1 MRKRA
6 AWLSAL
12 LLAGILCVPALAEQP
27 DVNVEAAAEEGAYEE
42 STAEDELAGAD
53 LQVVSCPEQ
62 DFSTMIESGY
72 SYDYHPD
79 QGLCIYTGEGEG
91 IPFVL
96 IFKADGTGFDPESH
110 FSNVLTPQMQNDY
123 GERLTYVG
131 DYGIWD
137 VAGKQMPGQMYSYL
151 IDGTSVVLLRLF
163 DIGEDSFVCYT
174 AKYREDDPDATLG
187 VLATAAYCYQPDA
200 AYYGETNTG
209 TSEPA
214 PEPQNTETPAPAPVP
229 ENTETPEPVPEPQ
242 NTETPGPA
250 PEPQNGGPTDP
261 TPVPVDGDP
270 IDPGPQTENDPFQE
284 ISREGR
290 IAVPCPESGFSVLAE
305 EYYAV
310 TSDGE
315 DGVTIYTG
323 PEGSIPY
330 VIVFR
335 SEDLVDGW
343 EYLTEMYTPKI
354 IEQYG
359 EDLVDYREYEDFE
372 VGGKT
377 LPAGVYTY
385 KLQGYLVDLIK
396 VFDAVDGHTVT
407 YTAKYI
413 QDQGDETRDALD
425 LAAASYQ
432 PDPYYYTD

>member
-1 MRKRA
+1 MSKRA
-6 AWLSAL
+6 AWISAL
-12 LLAGILCVPALAEQP
+12 LLAGILCVPAAAEQP
-27 DVNVEAAAEEGAYEE
+27 DVNAEAAAEEGAYEE
-42 STAEDELAGAD
+42 SVAEEDLAGAG

-62 DFSTMIESGY
+62 NFSTMIESGY

-96 IFKADGTGFDPESH
+96 IFKADGTGFDAESH
-110 FSNVLTPQMQNDY
+110 FKNVLTPQMQNDY
-123 GERLTYVG
+123 GDRLTYVG
-131 DYGIWD
+131 NYGIWD

-200 AYYGETNTG
+200 AYYGEETTG
-209 TSEPA
+209 
-214 PEPQNTETPAPAPVP
+214 
-229 ENTETPEPVPEPQ
+229 TPEPTPEI
-242 NTETPGPA
+242 
-250 PEPQNGGPTDP
+250 QNGGPTDP
-261 TPVPVDGDP
+261 G
-270 IDPGPQTENDPFQE
+270 PGPEVEPGPWPEGEPGPTVDV
-284 ISREGR
+284 STEGR
-290 IAVPCPESGFSVLAE
+290 IAVSCPESGFSVLADE
-305 EYYAV
+305 NYAV

-354 IEQYG
+354 IDQYG
-359 EDLVDYREYEDFE
+359 EDLVDYQEYEDFQ

-377 LPAGVYTY
+377 LPAGIYSY
-385 KLQGYLVDLIK
+385 KLQGYIVDLIK
-396 VFDAVDGHTVT
+396 VFDSVDGHTVT

-413 QDQGDETRDALD
+413 KDQGTETREALD

-432 PDPYYYTD
+432 PDPYYYED